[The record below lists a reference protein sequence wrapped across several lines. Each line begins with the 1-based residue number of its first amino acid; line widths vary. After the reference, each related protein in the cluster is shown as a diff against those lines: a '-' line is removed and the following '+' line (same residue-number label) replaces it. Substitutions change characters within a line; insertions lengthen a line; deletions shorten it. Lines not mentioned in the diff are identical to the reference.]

1 MYWLNTL
8 ISGSVLNSGSVID
21 SEVVLNNGNRPQSS
35 LFFRDANFRY
45 LVNFRDLVHLPSVI
59 PFFS

>member
-21 SEVVLNNGNRPQSS
+21 SGVVLNNGNRPQSGPIFS
-35 LFFRDANFRY
+35 SVVKGRKAANQCAKLSF
-45 LVNFRDLVHLPSVI
+45 LV
-59 PFFS
+59 